1 MIYFKCNDFIIVDE
15 SGRETI
21 VVVVVVVHDATTR
34 KDEVRVKNK
43 IYW

>member
-21 VVVVVVVHDATTR
+21 VVVVVVHDVTTR